1 MIVSDLAL
9 WLVLCV
15 NKVKPTL
22 VLSCSFCGGSQENG
36 PMLQTSGLNGEFHEP
51 AGLKLQGG
59 DKAVKVWLWT
69 QLRLHSLTKCLKE
82 CQLYILELP
91 PLINLVR
98 TRH

>member
-1 MIVSDLAL
+1 
-9 WLVLCV
+9 
-15 NKVKPTL
+15 
-22 VLSCSFCGGSQENG
+22 
-36 PMLQTSGLNGEFHEP
+36 MLQTSGLNGEFHEP

-82 CQLYILELP
+82 CQLYILELQLYILELP
-91 PLINLVR
+91 PLINLVQ